1 MFFDL
6 NSLIFLNLNSLVETK
21 DEDII
26 KRDLFKNIN
35 ENVLLLCLDLENN
48 PKIKSE
54 IPDKIL
60 IDCKIICFSNKTKI
74 DINFLCIDDCEKINK
89 YYNYE
94 QTSCIYR
101 IPEGYFVNNTSLK
114 TIDKCHPD
122 CQKCQKKYDE
132 KNSYFKSFLE
142 DKF

>member
-1 MFFDL
+1 M
-6 NSLIFLNLNSLVETK
+6 
-21 DEDII
+21 
-26 KRDLFKNIN
+26 NI
-35 ENVLLLCLDLENN
+35 LLLCLDLENN

-94 QTSCIYR
+94 QTSC
-101 IPEGYFVNNTSLK
+101 
-114 TIDKCHPD
+114 
-122 CQKCQKKYDE
+122 
-132 KNSYFKSFLE
+132 
-142 DKF
+142 